1 METKSKS
8 EKRKIPDE
16 DDDNEKLDIKN
27 PFDFDSPKTFSFKTS
42 LKPNEKRPTLRNGSL
57 RVKSEP
63 EVIEIVDS
71 DEEEK
76 SNKTSS
82 NNQSYDDDP
91 NKSNKSNNSK
101 NDLDKN
107 KTSTQTTKLDG
118 KKSREDVL
126 SRNLRFWN
134 LKQTDL
140 ELKENIFNQD
150 YDVDDSF
157 RIVDGVFKIKAK
169 YTRFGGYF
177 SAGECIIE
185 FSKDEIVK
193 IDITGI

>member
-8 EKRKIPDE
+8 EKRKIQYE

-27 PFDFDSPKTFSFKTS
+27 PFAFDSFKTFSFKTS
-42 LKPNEKRPTLRNGSL
+42 LKPTEKRPTLRNGSL
-57 RVKSEP
+57 RVKPEP

-107 KTSTQTTKLDG
+107 KTSTQTTKPDN

-126 SRNLRFWN
+126 TRNLRFWN

-140 ELKENIFNQD
+140 ELKEKIFNQE
-150 YDVDDSF
+150 YDDDDSF
-157 RIVDGVFKIKAK
+157 KIIDGAIKINAK

-177 SAGECIIE
+177 SAGQCSIE